1 MFFLESFLQCIPI
14 ISTCVPERCQSMQYL
29 VGTFSI
35 VVIFCFFC
43 VLHNNIIWN
52 KHFGIMSFAPSSS
65 STSSEPAS
73 KVRKIENGVEYF
85 PTVPKI
91 EYAGPE
97 SVNPLSYRYYNPN
110 EILLGKPMKDWLR
123 FSVCFWHT
131 VSITDYL
138 QLVTPINI
146 NSKHVFTWFLHS
158 Y

>member
-1 MFFLESFLQCIPI
+1 
-14 ISTCVPERCQSMQYL
+14 
-29 VGTFSI
+29 
-35 VVIFCFFC
+35 
-43 VLHNNIIWN
+43 
-52 KHFGIMSFAPSSS
+52 MSFAPSSS

-91 EYAGPE
+91 EYAGPK

-110 EILLGKPMKDWLR
+110 EIILGKPMKDWLR

-131 VSITDYL
+131 VRITYYL

-146 NSKHVFTWFLHS
+146 NSKHIFLLDSFILTNINFSSLQKVPRKRSRSIWFSNYETKLGR
-158 Y
+158 